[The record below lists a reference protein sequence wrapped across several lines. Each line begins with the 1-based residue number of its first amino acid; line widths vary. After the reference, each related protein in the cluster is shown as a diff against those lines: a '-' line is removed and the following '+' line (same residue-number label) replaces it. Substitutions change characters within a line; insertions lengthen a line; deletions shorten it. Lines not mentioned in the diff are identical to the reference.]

1 MIGSTRDA
9 VNNLKALGSEEAEL
23 HLKSG
28 RSIRTH
34 QLDLPVRTAGPS
46 VSSPP
51 RSRSAMNK
59 SAMEKSVLEA
69 ISECAANKSW
79 ALSLVEEK
87 IDKFPSQI
95 MDLTKL
101 SDLDFGENIL
111 HKFPSQELLKLSG
124 LNHLRLSMNQ
134 LGQAIPRKSF
144 GELRRL
150 GYFLHDVEQGNKLAK
165 VMPLRELPEPEAVA
179 LCTRG
184 LGPCVAVMVLQQN
197 QAIFMHVDSPGEG
210 GIGHKSV
217 LDVLRDHISTPD
229 ENTKVMLI
237 GCNYGGSGTLRGVLG
252 ALQELGLDDK
262 IVMASIGNGHT
273 SASLDLKKRCGY
285 CSFG

>member
-23 HLKSG
+23 PLKSG

-46 VSSPP
+46 LVSSPP

-79 ALSLVEEK
+79 SLSLVEKE

-95 MDLTKL
+95 MDLTRL

-144 GELRRL
+144 GNLRDL
-150 GYFLHDVEQGNKLAK
+150 GYALHDVEQGNKLAK
-165 VMPLRELPEPEAVA
+165 VMPLPEPKAIA

-184 LGPCVAVMVLQQN
+184 LGPCIAVMVLQKN

-217 LDVLRDHISTPD
+217 LDVLRDRISTPD
-229 ENTKVMLI
+229 ENTRVMLV
-237 GCNYGGSGTLRGVLG
+237 GCNYGGSVGTLRGVLG
-252 ALQELGLDDK
+252 SLQELGLDDK

-273 SASLDLKKRCGY
+273 SASLDLKERRGY